1 MNNSYERN
9 PLKGPNIIRGNVKKP
24 LKINNYN
31 FQNNNGNSNKI
42 NEKFNGNVNKI
53 NEKFNGNGNT
63 KKPVKFNNSKFQNKG
78 NSTGFKKNSGSSKNI
93 KSNRRPK

>member
-1 MNNSYERN
+1 MIFAFLLSFIV
-9 PLKGPNIIRGNVKKP
+9 L
-24 LKINNYN
+24 
-31 FQNNNGNSNKI
+31 FQNSLFANGQKEDYYI
-42 NEKFNGNVNKI
+42 DKI

-78 NSTGFKKNSGSSKNI
+78 NSTGFKKNSGSSKII